1 MAADFGFFVTK
12 SASFRQQ
19 KKAPGFTP
27 GAGMGKITG

>member
-1 MAADFGFFVTK
+1 MAADLGFSVTEFTG
-12 SASFRQQ
+12 FREQ